1 MPQRVPERIPPITP
15 QLAWRVAVLGG
26 VAFVL
31 FGIVFFRL
39 WFLQVLSGQDYVSIA
54 RENRVRKVRIEA
66 PRGDIVDANG
76 VKLVTTKKAAVVQL
90 LPNDL
95 PDSVKAQADQ
105 YRKDL
110 AKAAGDAQLATQ
122 RYKALRAQLDDEPG
136 KDTKAE
142 KADLRQLKALETPR
156 SVAVPQLPESEV
168 ALGKLYRR
176 IARVLDDGTTPRA
189 IHKRVIRGLADA
201 AYSNVTIKTDVG
213 NAEFNYIRENPELFP
228 GVVVEKRFLRLYPKE
243 NEAAQLFGTVSEISE
258 DQRESG
264 LKRYAGIAQGTRIGQ
279 SGLEAKYDKYLR
291 GRDGY
296 TNVVVNAMGTRDDQR
311 KASVREYVQGQRL
324 KLTID
329 SSLEKAGDEALK
341 QAISHSAYG
350 ATAGAYVAMDPT
362 NGAILAM
369 GSQPSFDA
377 NVFARPFSKKTYQSL
392 VSDRTSAPLLNRATE
407 SGYPTGS
414 VFKPVTALAA
424 LESHLTTANER
435 YDDTGLFEYGNPPQK
450 YQNAKK
456 AVNGSINMSD
466 ALKVSSDTFFFRLG
480 AQAANGNH
488 QYIQSWAKKLGF
500 GRKTGLDVPGERPG
514 LVPSPAWRNGEYA
527 KYAACA
533 KKNHLTERTTPALF
547 KCGGIERQW
556 VGGDNV
562 NLAVGQ
568 GDLQATPLQVA
579 VAYSALANGGT
590 IVRPHVAA
598 AIEDSQGGDIE
609 EFSVKPRRKIKIDPA
624 DLSVVRDGLRRA
636 AQEPKGTSYDVFR
649 GWPMQR
655 YPVYGKTGTAE
666 RGVNPDQAWYACWVM
681 DKVHP
686 IVVVVTVEKGGFGA
700 DTAAPAAR
708 LILSQWF
715 DTGDHVFHAGASE
728 TN

>member
-26 VAFVL
+26 LAFVL

-66 PRGDIVDANG
+66 PRGDIVDTNG
-76 VKLVTTKKAAVVQL
+76 VKLVKTKKAAVVQL

-95 PDSVKAQADQ
+95 PESAKVQADD
-105 YRKDL
+105 YRKEL
-110 AKAAGDAQLATQ
+110 AKAAGEAQQAAD

-142 KADLRQLKALETPR
+142 RHALRDLKRLRTPR
-156 SVAVPQLPESEV
+156 KVAIPQLPPTEE
-168 ALGKLYRR
+168 ALAKLYNR
-176 IARVLDDGTTPRA
+176 ISRVLGTDTSARR
-189 IHKRVIRGLADA
+189 IHKRVIRSLGDA

-228 GVVVEKRFLRLYPKE
+228 GVVVEKRFLRKYPKQD
-243 NEAAQLFGTVSEISE
+243 EAAQLFGTVSEITQ
-258 DQRESG
+258 DQRGSG
-264 LKRYAGIAQGTRIGQ
+264 KKKYAGIAQGTRIGQ
-279 SGLEAKYDKYLR
+279 SGLEARYDKYLR

-296 TNVVVNAMGTRDDQR
+296 TNVVVNAMGARDDQR
-311 KASVREYVQGQRL
+311 KASVSEYAQGQRL
-324 KLTID
+324 RLTID
-329 SSLEKAGDEALK
+329 SNLEKAGDEALK
-341 QAISHSAYG
+341 QAIARSQFG
-350 ATAGAYVAMDPT
+350 ASAGAYVAMDPT

-377 NVFARPFSKKTYQSL
+377 NIFARPFSESTYQGLISN
-392 VSDRTSAPLLNRATE
+392 RTSAPLLNRATE

-424 LESHLTTANER
+424 LETHLISPTEKYN
-435 YDDTGLFEYGNPPQK
+435 DTGLFEYGNQK

-456 AVNGSINMSD
+456 AVNGPVDMSD
-466 ALKVSSDTFFFRLG
+466 ALKKSSDTYFFRLG
-480 AQAANGNH
+480 ALAPGGTA
-488 QYIQSWAKKLGF
+488 IQRWARKLGF
-500 GRKTGLDVPGERPG
+500 GRSTGLDVPGEKPG
-514 LVPSPAWRNGEYA
+514 LVPDARWRNGEHA
-527 KYAACA
+527 KYSACA
-533 KKNHLTERTTPALF
+533 EKAHVTEGTTPALY
-547 KCGGIERQW
+547 KCGGIERDW

-590 IVRPHVAA
+590 IVRPHVGA
-598 AIEDSQGGDIE
+598 AIEDGQGGDVE
-609 EFSVKPRRKIKIDPA
+609 EFSIRPRRKVKIDQG
-624 DLSVVRDGLRRA
+624 DLQVVRDGLRRA
-636 AQEPKGTSYDVFR
+636 AQEPGGTSHDVFS
-649 GWPMQR
+649 GWNMAEH
-655 YPVYGKTGTAE
+655 PVYGKTGTAQ
-666 RGVNPDQAWYACWVM
+666 RGNDPDQAWYACWVM
-681 DKVHP
+681 DKNRP
-686 IVVVVTVEKGGFGA
+686 IVVVVTIEKGGFGA

-708 LILSQWF
+708 LILDQWF
-715 DTGDHVFHAGASE
+715 ATGDHEFHAGVSE

>member
-1 MPQRVPERIPPITP
+1 MPQRVPDRVPPITP

-26 VAFVL
+26 LAFVL

-66 PRGDIVDANG
+66 PRGDIVDTNG

-95 PDSVKAQADQ
+95 PDSVREQADA
-105 YRKDL
+105 YRKEL
-110 AKAAGDAQLATQ
+110 ARAAGEAQQAED
-122 RYKALRAQLDDEPG
+122 RYKAYRAQLDDEPG
-136 KDTKAE
+136 KSTKTE
-142 KADLRQLKALETPR
+142 KRALHKLKELQTPR
-156 SVAVPQLPESEV
+156 TVPIPELPASET
-168 ALGKLYRR
+168 ALAKVYRR
-176 IARVLDDGTTPRA
+176 ISRVLGDVTPRT

-213 NAEFNYIRENPELFP
+213 TAEFQYIRENPELFP
-228 GVVVEKRFLRLYPKE
+228 GVVVEQRFLRLYPKQD
-243 NEAAQLFGTVSEISE
+243 EAAQLYGTVSEITQG
-258 DQRESG
+258 QRNSG
-264 LKRYAGIAQGTRIGQ
+264 KARYAGIAQGTRIGQ
-279 SGLEAKYDKYLR
+279 SGLEARYDKYLR

-324 KLTID
+324 RLTID

-341 QAISHSAYG
+341 QAIARSQFG
-350 ATAGAYVAMDPT
+350 ASAGAYVAMDPT

-377 NVFARPFSKKTYQSL
+377 NIFARPFSERTYQSL
-392 VSDRTSAPLLNRATE
+392 ISNRTSAPLLNRATE

-424 LESHLTTANER
+424 LETHLISPTEKYN
-435 YDDTGLFEYGNPPQK
+435 DTGEFEYGNPPQH

-456 AVNGSINMSD
+456 AVNGPVDMSD
-466 ALKVSSDTFFFRLG
+466 AIKKSSDVYFFRLG
-480 AQAANGNH
+480 AQAAGGTA
-488 QYIQSWAKKLGF
+488 IQRWARKLGF
-500 GRKTGLDVPGERPG
+500 GRTTGLDVPGERPG
-514 LVPSPAWRNGEYA
+514 LVPDARWRNGEHA
-527 KYAACA
+527 KYTACA
-533 KKNHLTERTTPALF
+533 KKAHVPEGTTAALY
-547 KCGGIERQW
+547 KCGGIERDW

-590 IVRPHVAA
+590 IVRPHVGA
-598 AIEDSQGGDIE
+598 AIEDGQGGDVE
-609 EFSVKPRRKIKIDPA
+609 EFSVRPRRKVKIDQGA
-624 DLSVVRDGLRRA
+624 LQVVRDGLRRA
-636 AQEPKGTSYDVFR
+636 AQEPGGTSHDVFA
-649 GWPMQR
+649 GWDMKAH
-655 YPVYGKTGTAE
+655 PVYGKTGTAQ
-666 RGVNPDQAWYACWVM
+666 RGNDPDQAWYACWVM
-681 DKVHP
+681 DKAHP

-708 LILSQWF
+708 LILDQWF
-715 DTGDHVFHAGASE
+715 ATGDREFHSGQSQ

>member
-1 MPQRVPERIPPITP
+1 
-15 QLAWRVAVLGG
+15 

-95 PDSVKAQADQ
+95 PDSVKQQADD
-105 YRKDL
+105 YRKAL
-110 AKAAGDAQLATQ
+110 AKAQGDADQATA
-122 RYKALRAQLDDEPG
+122 RYKAYRAQLDDEPG
-136 KDTKAE
+136 KDTKAQKDALKE
-142 KADLRQLKALETPR
+142 LKALETPR
-156 SVAVPQLPESEV
+156 SVPIPQLPESEEV
-168 ALGKLYRR
+168 LGKLYRR

-189 IHKRVIRGLADA
+189 IHKRVIRSLADA

-243 NEAAQLFGTVSEISE
+243 NEAAQLFGTVSEISSE
-258 DQRESG
+258 QRNSG

-377 NVFARPFSKKTYQSL
+377 NVFARPFSKKTYQDL
-392 VSDRTSAPLLNRATE
+392 ISDRTSAPLLDRATE

-414 VFKPVTALAA
+414 VFKPVTALAS
-424 LESHLTTANER
+424 LEAGLTTPSEV
-435 YDDTGLFEYGNPPQK
+435 YDDTGLFEYGKQK

-456 AVNGSINMSD
+456 AVNGPVDMSK
-466 ALKVSSDTFFFRLG
+466 ALKVSSDTYFFRLG
-480 AQAANGNH
+480 SLAAGHN
-488 QYIQSWAKKLGF
+488 YIQNWAKKLGF
-500 GRKTGLDVPGERPG
+500 GRKTGLDVPGESAG
-514 LVPSPAWRNGEYA
+514 LVPSEAWRSAAYA
-527 KYAACA
+527 RYKACA
-533 KKNHLTERTTPALF
+533 DKAHLSYGTTAALF
-547 KCGGIERQW
+547 KCGGIERDW

-590 IVRPHVAA
+590 IVKPHVGA
-598 AIEDSQGGDIE
+598 AIEDSQGGDVE
-609 EFSVKPRRKIKIDPA
+609 EFSVRPRRKIKIDPG

-636 AQEPKGTSYDVFR
+636 VEEPGGTSYEVFKD
-649 GWPMQR
+649 GWNMKQH
-655 YPVYGKTGTAE
+655 PVYGKTGTAQ
-666 RGVNPDQAWYACWVM
+666 RGNDPDQAWYACWVM
-681 DKVHP
+681 DKARP

-700 DTAAPAAR
+700 ETAAPAAR
-708 LILSQWF
+708 LILDQWF
-715 DTGDHVFHAGASE
+715 ATGDHVFHAGSSE

>member
-1 MPQRVPERIPPITP
+1 MPQRVPERLPPITP

-26 VAFVL
+26 LAFVL

-66 PRGDIVDANG
+66 PRGDIVDTNG
-76 VKLVTTKKAAVVQL
+76 VRLVTTKPAAVVQM

-95 PDSVKAQADQ
+95 PDSVKEQADQ

-110 AKAAGDAQLATQ
+110 AAAAGEAQQAEA
-122 RYKALRAQLDDEPG
+122 RYKGLRAQLDDEPG
-136 KDTKAE
+136 KDTKDE
-142 KADLRQLKALETPR
+142 KRTLRYLKKLETPR
-156 SVAVPQLPESEV
+156 KVAVPKLPATEQ
-168 ALGKLYRR
+168 ALAKLYRR
-176 IARVLDDGTTPRA
+176 ISRVLGDVSAGT
-189 IHKRVIRGLADA
+189 IHRRVIRGLADA

-213 NAEFNYIRENPELFP
+213 TAEFNYIRENPELFP
-228 GVVVEKRFLRLYPKE
+228 GVVVEKRFLRLYPKKD
-243 NEAAQLFGTVSEISE
+243 EAAQLYGTVSEITE
-258 DQRESG
+258 DQRNGG

-279 SGLEAKYDKYLR
+279 SGLEERYDKYLR

-311 KASVREYVQGQRL
+311 KASVRNYVQGQRL
-324 KLTID
+324 RLTID
-329 SSLEKAGDEALK
+329 SNLEKAGDEALK
-341 QAISHSAYG
+341 QGIAHAAQNG

-377 NVFARPFSKKTYQSL
+377 NVFARPFSQKDYDSL
-392 VSDRTSAPLLNRATE
+392 ISDRTSAPLLDRATE

-424 LESHLTTANER
+424 LETGLISPTYKYN
-435 YDDTGLFEYGNPPQK
+435 DTGEFEYGNPPQH

-456 AVNGSINMSD
+456 AVNGPVDMSD
-466 ALKVSSDTFFFRLG
+466 AIMKSSDTYFFRLG
-480 AQAANGNH
+480 SLATGGTA
-488 QYIQSWAKKLGF
+488 IQRWARKLGF
-500 GRKTGLDVPGERPG
+500 GRTTGLDVPGEKAG
-514 LVPSPAWRNGEYA
+514 LVPDPTWRNRAYS

-533 KKNHLTERTTPALF
+533 KKNHLPERTTQALF

-590 IVRPHVAA
+590 IVRPHVGA
-598 AIEDSQGGDIE
+598 AIEDGQGGDVE
-609 EFSVKPRRKIKIDPA
+609 EFSVRPRRKVKINA
-624 DLSVVRDGLRRA
+624 NDLQVVRDGLRRA
-636 AQEPKGTSYDVFR
+636 AQEPGGTSHDVFK
-649 GWPMQR
+649 GWNMQEH
-655 YPVYGKTGTAE
+655 PVYGKTGTAQ
-666 RGVNPDQAWYACWVM
+666 RGNDPDQAWYACWVM
-681 DKVHP
+681 DKNRP
-686 IVVVVTVEKGGFGA
+686 IVVVVTIEKGGFGA

-708 LILSQWF
+708 LILDQWF
-715 DTGDHVFHAGASE
+715 ATGDHEFHAGVSE

>member
-1 MPQRVPERIPPITP
+1 MPQRVPERLPPITP

-26 VAFVL
+26 IAFVL

-66 PRGDIVDANG
+66 PRGDIVDTNG

-95 PDSVKAQADQ
+95 PDSVKEQADD
-105 YRKDL
+105 YRKAL
-110 AKAAGDAQLATQ
+110 AKAAGDAQQAEA
-122 RYKALRAQLDDEPG
+122 RYNALRAQLDDEPG
-136 KDTKAE
+136 KDTKDE
-142 KADLRQLKALETPR
+142 KRTLRELKKLETPR
-156 SVAVPQLPESEV
+156 KVSVPKLPATEE
-168 ALGKLYRR
+168 ALAKVYRR
-176 IARVLDDGTTPRA
+176 ISRVLGDVSAGT
-189 IHKRVIRGLADA
+189 IHRRVIRGLADA

-213 NAEFNYIRENPELFP
+213 TAEFNYIRENPELFP
-228 GVVVEKRFLRLYPKE
+228 GVVVEKRFLRSYPKKD
-243 NEAAQLFGTVSEISE
+243 EAAQLYGTVSEITES
-258 DQRESG
+258 QRADD
-264 LKRYAGIAQGTRIGQ
+264 KHAGIAQGTRIGQ
-279 SGLEAKYDKYLR
+279 SGLEERYDKYLR

-311 KASVREYVQGQRL
+311 KASVRNYVQGQRL
-324 KLTID
+324 RLTID
-329 SSLEKAGDEALK
+329 SNLEKAGDEALK
-341 QAISHSAYG
+341 QGIAHAAGNG
-350 ATAGAYVAMDPT
+350 ASAGAYVAMDPT

-377 NVFARPFSKKTYQSL
+377 NVFARPFSQKTYDSL
-392 VSDRTSAPLLNRATE
+392 ISDRTSAPLLDRATE

-424 LESHLTTANER
+424 LETGLISPTYKYN
-435 YDDTGLFEYGNPPQK
+435 DTGEFEYGDPPQH

-456 AVNGSINMSD
+456 AVNGPVDMSD
-466 ALKVSSDTFFFRLG
+466 AIMKSSDTYFFRLG
-480 AQAANGNH
+480 SLATGGTA
-488 QYIQSWAKKLGF
+488 IQRWARKLGF
-500 GRKTGLDVPGERPG
+500 GRTTGLDVPGEKAG
-514 LVPSPAWRNGEYA
+514 LVPDPTWRNRAYS

-533 KKNHLTERTTPALF
+533 KKNHLTERTTQALF

-590 IVRPHVAA
+590 IVRPHVGA
-598 AIEDSQGGDIE
+598 AIEDGQGGDVE
-609 EFSVKPRRKIKIDPA
+609 EFSVRPRRKVKINA
-624 DLSVVRDGLRRA
+624 NDLQVVRDGLRRA
-636 AQEPKGTSYDVFR
+636 AQEPGGTSHDVFK
-649 GWPMQR
+649 GWNMQEH
-655 YPVYGKTGTAE
+655 PVYGKTGTAQ
-666 RGVNPDQAWYACWVM
+666 RGNDPDQAWYACWVM
-681 DKVHP
+681 DKNRP
-686 IVVVVTVEKGGFGA
+686 IVVVVTIEKGGFGA

-708 LILSQWF
+708 LILDQWF
-715 DTGDHVFHAGASE
+715 ATGDHEFHAGVSE

>member
-26 VAFVL
+26 LAFVL

-76 VKLVTTKKAAVVQL
+76 VRLVTTKKAAVVQL

-95 PDSVKAQADQ
+95 PKSVRTQADD
-105 YRKDL
+105 YRKEL
-110 AKAAGDAQLATQ
+110 ATAAGEAQQAQ
-122 RYKALRAQLDDEPG
+122 DRRKALRAQLDDEPG
-136 KDTKAE
+136 KDTKGDRHALHE
-142 KADLRQLKALETPR
+142 LKKLETPR
-156 SVAVPQLPESEV
+156 KVAIPQLPPTEE
-168 ALGKLYRR
+168 ALAKLYNRLS
-176 IARVLDDGTTPRA
+176 RVLGDVSART
-189 IHKRVIRGLADA
+189 IHKRVIRSLADA

-213 NAEFNYIRENPELFP
+213 WAEFNYIRENPELFP
-228 GVVVEKRFLRLYPKE
+228 GVVVENRFLRLYPKQDQ
-243 NEAAQLFGTVSEISE
+243 AAQLYGTVSEITQ
-258 DQRESG
+258 DQRNSG
-264 LKRYAGIAQGTRIGQ
+264 KKKYAGIAQGTRIGQ
-279 SGLEAKYDKYLR
+279 SGLEARYDKYLR

-296 TNVVVNAMGTRDDQR
+296 TNVVVNAMGARDDQR

-324 KLTID
+324 RLTID
-329 SSLEKAGDEALK
+329 SNLEKAGDEALK
-341 QAISHSAYG
+341 QAIARSQFG
-350 ATAGAYVAMDPT
+350 ASAGAYVAMDPT

-377 NVFARPFSKKTYQSL
+377 NIFARPFSESTYQGLISN
-392 VSDRTSAPLLNRATE
+392 RTSAPLLNRATE

-424 LESHLTTANER
+424 LETHLISPTEKYN
-435 YDDTGLFEYGNPPQK
+435 DTGLFEYGNQK

-456 AVNGSINMSD
+456 AVNGPVDMSD
-466 ALKVSSDTFFFRLG
+466 ALKKSSDTYFFRLG
-480 AQAANGNH
+480 ALATRGTA
-488 QYIQSWAKKLGF
+488 IQRWARRLGF
-500 GRKTGLDVPGERPG
+500 GRTTGLDVPGERPG
-514 LVPSPAWRNGEYA
+514 LVPDPDWRNREHA
-527 KYAACA
+527 KYSACA
-533 KKNHLTERTTPALF
+533 KKAHVNEGTTAALY
-547 KCGGIERQW
+547 KCGGIERDW

-590 IVRPHVAA
+590 IVRPHVGA
-598 AIEDSQGGDIE
+598 AIEDGQGGDVE
-609 EFSVKPRRKIKIDPA
+609 EFSVRPRRKVKIDA
-624 DLSVVRDGLRRA
+624 GDLQVVRDGLRRA
-636 AQEPKGTSYDVFR
+636 VQEPGGTSHDVFS
-649 GWPMQR
+649 GWDMQR
-655 YPVYGKTGTAE
+655 YPVFGKTGTAQ
-666 RGVNPDQAWYACWVM
+666 RGNDADQAWYACWVM
-681 DKVHP
+681 NKGRP

-708 LILSQWF
+708 LILDQWF
-715 DTGDHVFHAGASE
+715 ATGDQEFHSGQSQ

>member
-26 VAFVL
+26 LAFVL

-66 PRGDIVDANG
+66 PRGDIVDTNG
-76 VKLVTTKKAAVVQL
+76 VRLVTTKPAAVVQM

-95 PDSVKAQADQ
+95 PDSVKEQADQ

-110 AKAAGDAQLATQ
+110 AAAAGEAQQAEA
-122 RYKALRAQLDDEPG
+122 RYKGLRAQLDDEPG
-136 KDTKAE
+136 KDTKDE
-142 KADLRQLKALETPR
+142 KRTLRYLKKLETPR
-156 SVAVPQLPESEV
+156 KVAVPKLPATEE
-168 ALGKLYRR
+168 ALAKLYRR
-176 IARVLDDGTTPRA
+176 VSRVLGDVSAGT
-189 IHKRVIRGLADA
+189 IHRRVIRGLADA

-213 NAEFNYIRENPELFP
+213 TAEFNYIRENPELFP
-228 GVVVEKRFLRLYPKE
+228 GVVAEKRFLRLYPKKD
-243 NEAAQLFGTVSEISE
+243 EAAQLYGTVSEITE
-258 DQRESG
+258 DQRNGG

-279 SGLEAKYDKYLR
+279 SGLEERYDKYLR

-311 KASVREYVQGQRL
+311 KASVRNYVQGQRL
-324 KLTID
+324 RLTID
-329 SSLEKAGDEALK
+329 SNLEKAGDEALK
-341 QAISHSAYG
+341 QGIAHAAQNG

-377 NVFARPFSKKTYQSL
+377 NVFARPFSQKDYDSL
-392 VSDRTSAPLLNRATE
+392 ISDRTSAPLLDRATE

-424 LESHLTTANER
+424 LETGLISPTYKYN
-435 YDDTGLFEYGNPPQK
+435 DTGEFEYGNPPQH

-456 AVNGSINMSD
+456 AVNGPVDMSD
-466 ALKVSSDTFFFRLG
+466 AIMKSSDTYFFRLG
-480 AQAANGNH
+480 SLATGGTA
-488 QYIQSWAKKLGF
+488 IQRWARKLGF
-500 GRKTGLDVPGERPG
+500 GRTTGLDVPGERPG
-514 LVPSPAWRNGEYA
+514 LVPDPDWRNREHA
-527 KYAACA
+527 KYSACA
-533 KKNHLTERTTPALF
+533 KKAHVNEGTTAALY
-547 KCGGIERQW
+547 KCGGIERDW

-590 IVRPHVAA
+590 IVRPHVGA
-598 AIEDSQGGDIE
+598 AIEDGQGGDVE
-609 EFSVKPRRKIKIDPA
+609 EFSVRPRRKVKIDA
-624 DLSVVRDGLRRA
+624 GDLQVVRDGLRRA
-636 AQEPKGTSYDVFR
+636 AQEPGGTSHDVFK
-649 GWPMQR
+649 GWNMQEH
-655 YPVYGKTGTAE
+655 PVYGKTGTAQ
-666 RGVNPDQAWYACWVM
+666 RGNDPDQAWYACWVM
-681 DKVHP
+681 DKNRP
-686 IVVVVTVEKGGFGA
+686 IVVVVTIEKGGFGA

-708 LILSQWF
+708 LILDEWF
-715 DTGDHVFHAGASE
+715 ATGDHEFHAGVSE

>member
-1 MPQRVPERIPPITP
+1 MPQRVPERLPPITP

-26 VAFVL
+26 IAFVL

-66 PRGDIVDANG
+66 PRGDIVDTNG
-76 VKLVTTKKAAVVQL
+76 VKLVTTKPAAVVQM

-95 PDSVKAQADQ
+95 PESVREQADQ

-110 AKAAGDAQLATQ
+110 AAAAGDSQQAKA
-122 RYKALRAQLDDEPG
+122 RYDALRAQLDDEPG
-136 KDTKAE
+136 KDTKTDRRTLR
-142 KADLRQLKALETPR
+142 DLKDQETPR
-156 SVAVPQLPESEV
+156 KVAIPALPASET
-168 ALGKLYRR
+168 ALAKVYRR
-176 IARVLDDGTTPRA
+176 ISRVLDDVSATT

-213 NAEFNYIRENPELFP
+213 TAEFNYIRENPELFP
-228 GVVVEKRFLRLYPKE
+228 GVVVEQRFLRLYPKQD
-243 NEAAQLFGTVSEISE
+243 EAAQLYGTVSEITSG
-258 DQRESG
+258 QRNSG
-264 LKRYAGIAQGTRIGQ
+264 KARYAGIAQGTRIGQ
-279 SGLEAKYDKYLR
+279 SGLEERYDKYLR

-311 KASVREYVQGQRL
+311 KASVRNYVQGQRL
-324 KLTID
+324 RLTID
-329 SSLEKAGDEALK
+329 SNLEKAGDEALK
-341 QAISHSAYG
+341 QGIAHAVGNG
-350 ATAGAYVAMDPT
+350 ASAGAYVAMDPT

-377 NVFARPFSKKTYQSL
+377 NVFARPFSQRIYDRL
-392 VSDRTSAPLLNRATE
+392 ISDRTSAPLLNRATE

-424 LESHLTTANER
+424 LETHLISPTEK
-435 YDDTGLFEYGNPPQK
+435 YDDTGLFEYGNQK

-456 AVNGSINMSD
+456 AVNGPVDMSD
-466 ALKVSSDTFFFRLG
+466 AIKKSSDTYFFRLG
-480 AQAANGNH
+480 ALAEAKGTA
-488 QYIQSWAKKLGF
+488 IQRWARKLGF
-500 GRKTGLDVPGERPG
+500 GRTTGLDVPGERPG
-514 LVPSPAWRNGEYA
+514 LVPDATWRDRAHG

-533 KKNHLTERTTPALF
+533 KKAHVTEGTTQALF
-547 KCGGIERQW
+547 KCGGIERDW

-590 IVRPHVAA
+590 IVKPHVGA
-598 AIEDSQGGDIE
+598 AIEDGQGGDVE
-609 EFSVKPRRKIKIDPA
+609 EFSVRSRRKVKIGQG
-624 DLSVVRDGLRRA
+624 DLAVVRDGLRRA
-636 AQEPKGTSYDVFR
+636 AQEPGGTSYDVFR
-649 GWPMQR
+649 GWDMKDH
-655 YPVYGKTGTAE
+655 PVYGKTGTAQ
-666 RGVNPDQAWYACWVM
+666 RGNDPDQAWYACWVM
-681 DKVHP
+681 DKDHP
-686 IVVVVTVEKGGFGA
+686 IVVVVTIEKGGFGA

-708 LILSQWF
+708 LILDQWF
-715 DTGDHVFHAGASE
+715 ATGDHQFHAGSSE

>member
-1 MPQRVPERIPPITP
+1 MPQRVPERLPPITP

-26 VAFVL
+26 LAFVL

-66 PRGDIVDANG
+66 PRGDIVDTNG
-76 VKLVTTKKAAVVQL
+76 VRLVTTKPAAVVQM

-95 PDSVKAQADQ
+95 PDSVKEQADQ

-110 AKAAGDAQLATQ
+110 AAAAGEAQQAEA

-136 KDTKAE
+136 KDTKDE
-142 KADLRQLKALETPR
+142 KRTLRELKKLETPR
-156 SVAVPQLPESEV
+156 KVSVPKLPATEE
-168 ALGKLYRR
+168 ALAKVYRR
-176 IARVLDDGTTPRA
+176 ISRVLGDVSAGT
-189 IHKRVIRGLADA
+189 IHRRVIRGLADA

-213 NAEFNYIRENPELFP
+213 TAEFNYIRENPELFP
-228 GVVVEKRFLRLYPKE
+228 GVVVEKRFLRSYPKKD
-243 NEAAQLFGTVSEISE
+243 EAAQLYGTVSEITES
-258 DQRESG
+258 QRADD
-264 LKRYAGIAQGTRIGQ
+264 KHAGIAQGTRIGQ
-279 SGLEAKYDKYLR
+279 SGLEERYDKYLR

-311 KASVREYVQGQRL
+311 KASVRNYVQGQRL
-324 KLTID
+324 RLTID
-329 SSLEKAGDEALK
+329 SNLEKAGDEALK
-341 QAISHSAYG
+341 QGIAHAAGNG
-350 ATAGAYVAMDPT
+350 ASAGAYVAMDPT

-377 NVFARPFSKKTYQSL
+377 NVFARPFSQKTYDSL
-392 VSDRTSAPLLNRATE
+392 ISDRTSAPLLDRATE

-424 LESHLTTANER
+424 LETGLISPTYKYN
-435 YDDTGLFEYGNPPQK
+435 DTGEFEYGNPPQH

-456 AVNGSINMSD
+456 AVNGPVDMSD
-466 ALKVSSDTFFFRLG
+466 AIMKSSDTYFFRLG
-480 AQAANGNH
+480 SLATGGTA
-488 QYIQSWAKKLGF
+488 IQRWARKLGF
-500 GRKTGLDVPGERPG
+500 GRTTGLDVPGEKAG
-514 LVPSPAWRNGEYA
+514 LVPDPTWRNRAYS

-533 KKNHLTERTTPALF
+533 KKNHLTERTTQALF

-590 IVRPHVAA
+590 IVRPHVGA
-598 AIEDSQGGDIE
+598 AIEDGQGGDVE
-609 EFSVKPRRKIKIDPA
+609 EFSVRPRRKVKINA
-624 DLSVVRDGLRRA
+624 NDLQVVRDGLRRA
-636 AQEPKGTSYDVFR
+636 AQEPGGTSHDVFK
-649 GWPMQR
+649 GWNMQEH
-655 YPVYGKTGTAE
+655 PVYGKTGTAQ
-666 RGVNPDQAWYACWVM
+666 RGNDPDQAWYACWVM
-681 DKVHP
+681 DKNRP
-686 IVVVVTVEKGGFGA
+686 IVVVVTIEKGGFGA

-708 LILSQWF
+708 LILDQWF
-715 DTGDHVFHAGASE
+715 ATGDHEFHAGVSE

>member
-1 MPQRVPERIPPITP
+1 MPQRVPERLPPITP

-26 VAFVL
+26 IAFVL

-66 PRGDIVDANG
+66 PRGDIVDTNG
-76 VKLVTTKKAAVVQL
+76 VKLVTTKPAAVVQM

-95 PDSVKAQADQ
+95 PDSVKEQADQ

-110 AKAAGDAQLATQ
+110 AAAAGGAQQAEA
-122 RYKALRAQLDDEPG
+122 RYKALRAQLDDKSG

-142 KADLRQLKALETPR
+142 KRTLRDLRKQETPR
-156 SVAVPQLPESEV
+156 KVAVPELPASEE
-168 ALGKLYRR
+168 ALAKVYRR
-176 IARVLDDGTTPRA
+176 ISRVLGDVTART
-189 IHKRVIRGLADA
+189 IHKRVIRSLADA

-213 NAEFNYIRENPELFP
+213 TAEFNYIRENPELFP
-228 GVVVEKRFLRLYPKE
+228 GVVVDQRFLRSYPKKD
-243 NEAAQLFGTVSEISE
+243 EAAQLYGTVSEISQN
-258 DQRESG
+258 QRNSG
-264 LKRYAGIAQGTRIGQ
+264 KAKYAGIAQGTRIGQ
-279 SGLEAKYDKYLR
+279 SGLEERYDKYLR

-311 KASVREYVQGQRL
+311 KASVRNYAQGQRL
-324 KLTID
+324 RLTID
-329 SSLEKAGDEALK
+329 SNLEKAGDEALK
-341 QAISHSAYG
+341 QGIAHAAGNG
-350 ATAGAYVAMDPT
+350 ASAGAYVAMDPT

-377 NVFARPFSKKTYQSL
+377 NVFARPFSQKTYDSL
-392 VSDRTSAPLLNRATE
+392 ISDRTSAPLLDRATE

-424 LESHLTTANER
+424 LETGLISPTYKYN
-435 YDDTGLFEYGNPPQK
+435 DTGEFEYGDPPQH

-456 AVNGSINMSD
+456 AVNGPVDMSD
-466 ALKVSSDTFFFRLG
+466 AIEKSSDVYFFRLG
-480 AQAANGNH
+480 ALATGGTA
-488 QYIQSWAKKLGF
+488 IQRWARKLGF
-500 GRKTGLDVPGERPG
+500 GRTTGLDVPGEKAG
-514 LVPSPAWRNGEYA
+514 LVPDPTWRNRAYS

-590 IVRPHVAA
+590 IVRPHVGA
-598 AIEDSQGGDIE
+598 AIEDGQGGDVE
-609 EFSVKPRRKIKIDPA
+609 EFSVRPRRKVKINA
-624 DLSVVRDGLRRA
+624 NDLQVVRDGLRRA
-636 AQEPKGTSYDVFR
+636 AQEPGGTSHDVFK
-649 GWPMQR
+649 GWNMKEH
-655 YPVYGKTGTAE
+655 PVYGKTGTAQ
-666 RGVNPDQAWYACWVM
+666 RGNDPDQAWYACWVM
-681 DKVHP
+681 DKNRP
-686 IVVVVTVEKGGFGA
+686 IVVVVTIEKGGFGA

-708 LILSQWF
+708 LILDQWF
-715 DTGDHVFHAGASE
+715 ATGDHEFHAGVSE

>member
-1 MPQRVPERIPPITP
+1 MPQRVPERVRPITP

-26 VAFVL
+26 MAFVL

-76 VKLVTTKKAAVVQL
+76 VPLVRTKKAAVVQM

-95 PDSVKAQADQ
+95 PDSVKTQADD
-105 YRKDL
+105 YRKAL
-110 AKAAGDAQLATQ
+110 AEAAGEAQQADA
-122 RYKALRAQLDDEPG
+122 RYKAYRAQLDDEPG
-136 KDTKAE
+136 KSTKAE
-142 KADLRQLKALETPR
+142 KQTLNELKKLRTPR
-156 SVAVPQLPESEV
+156 TVPVPQLPPTEE
-168 ALGKLYRR
+168 ALRKVYNR
-176 IARVLDDGTTPRA
+176 ISRVLGDVTPRT
-189 IHKRVIRGLADA
+189 IHKRVIRSLADA

-213 NAEFNYIRENPELFP
+213 TAEFNYVRENPELFP

-243 NEAAQLFGTVSEISE
+243 QEAAQLFGTVSEISE
-258 DQRESG
+258 KQRGET
-264 LKRYAGIAQGTRIGQ
+264 KYAGIPQGTRIGQ
-279 SGLEAKYDKYLR
+279 SGLEARYDKYLR

-329 SSLEKAGDEALK
+329 SSLEKAGDQALK
-341 QAISHSAYG
+341 QAIANSKYP

-377 NVFARPFSKKTYQSL
+377 NVFARPFSERTYRDL
-392 VSDRTSAPLLNRATE
+392 VSDRTSAPLLDRATE
-407 SGYPTGS
+407 SAYPTGS

-424 LESHLTTANER
+424 LETGLITPKER
-435 YDDTGLFEYGNPPQK
+435 YNDTGEFEYGDPPQH

-456 AVNGSINMSD
+456 AVNGSIDMSD
-466 ALKVSSDTFFFRLG
+466 ALKVSSDTYFFRLG
-480 AQAANGNH
+480 SLAVHGTS
-488 QYIQSWAKKLGF
+488 IQRWARRLGF
-500 GRKTGLDVPGERPG
+500 GRTTGLDVPGETAG
-514 LVPSPAWRNGEYA
+514 LVPDERWRDTEFA
-527 KYAACA
+527 KYKACA
-533 KKNHLTERTTPALF
+533 DKAHLNYGTTAALY
-547 KCGGIERQW
+547 KCGGIEKPW
-556 VGGDNV
+556 TFGDNV

-590 IVRPHVAA
+590 IVKPHLGE
-598 AIEDSQGGDIE
+598 AIEDGNGVTIQE
-609 EFSVKPRRKIKIDPA
+609 LPNKPKRKIKIDPA
-624 DLSVVRDGLRRA
+624 DRAVVLEGLHRA
-636 AQEPKGTSYDVFR
+636 ATEEGGTSADVFK
-649 GWPMQR
+649 GWPKE
-655 YPVYGKTGTAE
+655 YPIYGKTGTVE
-666 RGVNPDQAWYACWVM
+666 RPPNPDQSWYACFVKDG
-681 DKVHP
+681 DKP
-686 IVVVVTVEKGGFGA
+686 IVVVVTVERGGFGA
-700 DTAAPAAR
+700 ETAAPAAR

-715 DTGDHVFHAGASE
+715 DVKDTEFKAGSDQS
-728 TN
+728 N